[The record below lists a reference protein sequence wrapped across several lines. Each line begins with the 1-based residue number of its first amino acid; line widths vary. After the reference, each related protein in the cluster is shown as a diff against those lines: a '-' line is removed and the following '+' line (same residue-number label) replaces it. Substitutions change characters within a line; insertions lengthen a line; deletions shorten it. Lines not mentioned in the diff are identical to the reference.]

1 MKQPLMIQVGTA
13 AKAAGAGVRRV
24 LRRYPTIVTAGALAG
39 IAAIS
44 AHFGVLA
51 GSLMGAILLAAGSSR
66 STDQAREPQNF
77 RAGKLPQA
85 SIDWISMVA
94 AQLPSVIWTT
104 DRDLRITA
112 IVGADLRWLRYDP
125 ADTIG
130 RTLQDIF
137 ELDDPHEP
145 PLRAH
150 LRALAGHSELY
161 TYRQQ
166 GREFD
171 ARVEPLR
178 DDSGEIIGCVA
189 VAVDV
194 TGQRQVE
201 QALRH
206 VQQQLEALT
215 RERAAV
221 LGETNERLKQE
232 IEERKRTE
240 AELRRSEA
248 RYRGIV
254 ESQQDLVVRTDT
266 EGLFTFVND
275 AYCRMFGRSR
285 EDLLGSFYHPLV
297 HPDDL
302 PKTLEA
308 MKRLYEPPY
317 RITVEQRALT
327 VDGWRWIAWEDYA
340 IRDDEGNVVEI
351 QGVGRDIT
359 HRVEV
364 EQKEREQRALAEAL
378 RDTAAVINSTLD
390 LDEVLERILANVG
403 RVVPHDAANLMLT
416 DAQGHTTV
424 ARTRGYGKYALEEYL
439 LNVDFYLD
447 DVDAFRLMA
456 ETRQPLLVLDTR
468 TDPNWV
474 DIQGT
479 GWVRSYAGAP
489 ITIEG
494 ELLGFLNLDS
504 SKPHAFTLEDTERLK
519 AFADQ
524 AAIAIR
530 NARYHDQAQQLAAM
544 EAAMEERQRISREL
558 HDAVSQSLFSASV
571 IAQSLPR
578 LWQLGAEEIGDAL
591 EELNRL
597 TRGALAEMRTLLLE
611 LRPQDLIDVK
621 LADLLSQL
629 VDAFSS
635 KSSTEIELNIEGQPE
650 LTPEVRIALYR
661 ITQEALN
668 NIMKHAR
675 ARHASITLRPTPEGT
690 ELRITDDGRGFDP
703 SALKPNHL
711 GLGIMHERAAL
722 IGATLE
728 IDTGKGRGTTIT
740 VTWPGSTG
748 KEQV

>member
-1 MKQPLMIQVGTA
+1 
-13 AKAAGAGVRRV
+13 
-24 LRRYPTIVTAGALAG
+24 
-39 IAAIS
+39 
-44 AHFGVLA
+44 
-51 GSLMGAILLAAGSSR
+51 
-66 STDQAREPQNF
+66 
-77 RAGKLPQA
+77 
-85 SIDWISMVA
+85 
-94 AQLPSVIWTT
+94 
-104 DRDLRITA
+104 
-112 IVGADLRWLRYDP
+112 
-125 ADTIG
+125 
-130 RTLQDIF
+130 
-137 ELDDPHEP
+137 
-145 PLRAH
+145 
-150 LRALAGHSELY
+150 
-161 TYRQQ
+161 
-166 GREFD
+166 
-171 ARVEPLR
+171 
-178 DDSGEIIGCVA
+178 
-189 VAVDV
+189 
-194 TGQRQVE
+194 
-201 QALRH
+201 
-206 VQQQLEALT
+206 
-215 RERAAV
+215 
-221 LGETNERLKQE
+221 
-232 IEERKRTE
+232 
-240 AELRRSEA
+240 
-248 RYRGIV
+248 
-254 ESQQDLVVRTDT
+254 
-266 EGLFTFVND
+266 
-275 AYCRMFGRSR
+275 
-285 EDLLGSFYHPLV
+285 
-297 HPDDL
+297 
-302 PKTLEA
+302 
-308 MKRLYEPPY
+308 
-317 RITVEQRALT
+317 
-327 VDGWRWIAWEDYA
+327 
-340 IRDDEGNVVEI
+340 
-351 QGVGRDIT
+351 
-359 HRVEV
+359 
-364 EQKEREQRALAEAL
+364 
-378 RDTAAVINSTLD
+378 
-390 LDEVLERILANVG
+390 
-403 RVVPHDAANLMLT
+403 
-416 DAQGHTTV
+416 
-424 ARTRGYGKYALEEYL
+424 
-439 LNVDFYLD
+439 
-447 DVDAFRLMA
+447 
-456 ETRQPLLVLDTR
+456 
-468 TDPNWV
+468 
-474 DIQGT
+474 
-479 GWVRSYAGAP
+479 
-489 ITIEG
+489 
-494 ELLGFLNLDS
+494 NLDS